1 MFRRLMHAYRDEKLV
16 LVMIGVLN
24 IASALSEALALVS
37 VAPLV
42 QAAAEGESRYQGS
55 IAGREFDVSLTQ
67 LALFSASLLILAFA
81 IQMVTIYVS
90 ARLTS
95 GYRLRT
101 RLKVVRAFHGADW
114 SVQAQEREGWLR
126 TLSTDNVE
134 FAANALNQMSHWL
147 KGVTGLAIF
156 VIGAIA
162 VNLAAAVMITVVLGL
177 VMLMIR
183 PVNKYAN
190 RLGQQH
196 AEYNVLISE
205 ELATLTMTGR
215 ELKAYGVVGSAA
227 NPYRQLAR
235 EQRTILLRGNVAAN
249 VGAPIFRTSAVM
261 LIVAMI
267 AITALRGDGEIA
279 SVGLVAVLL
288 YRASNYGTV
297 LVRYHQQLVRVTPI
311 IEQLQEGLDR
321 LWAHQITPGEIDPGD
336 VRSIETRSVD
346 FAYPGQAEAALEDV
360 TLRVDVGE
368 VVGVVGPSGA
378 GKSTLAE
385 LLIGLRRPTTGEVVV
400 GDTDMSDITE
410 QARSKRIALVSQNVP
425 LVPGTVA
432 DNVDF
437 FRGLDEDAVRR
448 AIEGAGLADV
458 VMALPD
464 GDQTR
469 IGPGA
474 RAISGGQAQR
484 IGIARALAGDPS
496 IIILDEPTSALDAQA
511 EHFVTDTIGGLGG
524 SYGVLVI
531 AHRLTTLRNCDR
543 VIVIE
548 DGRITDEGMMT
559 EVGSRNGFLKHAL
572 AAGSLH

>member
-1 MFRRLMHAYRDEKLV
+1 MPAYRDEKSV
-16 LVMIGVLN
+16 LVMIAVLN

-42 QAAAEGESRYQGS
+42 QAAAEGENRYQGS
-55 IAGREFDVSLTQ
+55 IAGREFDVGLTQ
-67 LALFSASLLILAFA
+67 LAVFSATLLIVAFL
-81 IQMVTIYVS
+81 IQLVTIYVS

-101 RLKVVRAFHGADW
+101 RLKIVRAFHGADW

-134 FAANALNQMSHWL
+134 FAANALNQISHWL

-156 VIGAIA
+156 VIGAIT
-162 VNLAAAVMITVVLGL
+162 VNLVAAIMITIVLGL
-177 VMLMIR
+177 VVLLIR

-190 RLGQQH
+190 RMGKQH

-215 ELKAYGVVGSAA
+215 ELKAYGVVSPAA
-227 NPYRQLAR
+227 DTYRRLAR
-235 EQRTILLRGNVAAN
+235 EQRNVLLRGNVAAN
-249 VGAPIFRTSAVM
+249 VGAPVFRTSAVM

-267 AITALRGDGEIA
+267 AITALRGDSEIA

-321 LWAHQITPGEIDPGD
+321 LWEHQVTPGELDPGD
-336 VRSIETRSVD
+336 IRSIEARSVT
-346 FAYPGQAEAALEDV
+346 FAYPGQAEAALDDIS
-360 TLRVDVGE
+360 LRISIGE

-385 LLIGLRRPTTGEVVV
+385 LLIGLRQPSSGEVVV
-400 GDTDMSDITE
+400 GDTAMSDVTE
-410 QARSKRIALVSQNVP
+410 QARSKRIALVSQIVP
-425 LVPGTVA
+425 LIPGTVA

-437 FRGLDEDAVRR
+437 FRDLDDDVVTR
-448 AIEGAGLADV
+448 AIDAAGLADV
-458 VMALPD
+458 VAALPD
-464 GDQTR
+464 GEQTR

-474 RAISGGQAQR
+474 RAVSGGQAQR
-484 IGIARALAGDPS
+484 IGIARALAGEPS

-511 EHFVTDTIGGLGG
+511 EQFITDTISRLGD
-524 SYGVLVI
+524 SFGVLVI

-548 DGRITDEGMMT
+548 DGRITAEGPMN

-572 AAGSLH
+572 AAGRLD